1 MTPKNDA
8 ADKPSRTPDQIRADI
23 AATRAQL
30 ERTAD
35 ALSAK
40 LDVKS
45 RVQAWVG
52 DPDNRPQLIAAGVA
66 VVAVLALVVTKKVRS

>member
-8 ADKPSRTPDQIRADI
+8 AKPGRTPDEIRADI
-23 AATRAQL
+23 AATRTQL
-30 ERTAD
+30 ERTVD

-45 RVQAWVG
+45 RVQVWVA
-52 DPDNRPQLIAAGVA
+52 DPANRPQLIAAGVA

>member
-1 MTPKNDA
+1 VTPTNDA
-8 ADKPSRTPDQIRADI
+8 GKPSRTPDQIRADI
-23 AATRAQL
+23 AATRTQL
-30 ERTAD
+30 ERTVD

-45 RVQAWVG
+45 RVQVWVA